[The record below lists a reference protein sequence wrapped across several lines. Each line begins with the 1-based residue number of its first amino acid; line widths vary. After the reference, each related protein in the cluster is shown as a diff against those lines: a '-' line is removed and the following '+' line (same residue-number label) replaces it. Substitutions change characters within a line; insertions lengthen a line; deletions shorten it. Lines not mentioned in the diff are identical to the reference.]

1 MKIPDITE
9 VSPEL
14 RDEQARYDQ
23 LVERENEVGQKVRK
37 LRSMK
42 NDGELTS
49 DSGVLVD
56 LVLAGKEVPTSIDI
70 ESELKRGMAEWHAIE
85 SAKEIQVRKIEESKK
100 AAERKLCDSLR
111 PEHDKL
117 VTRLCKSLAETHAAY
132 IELFRMKRHLAG
144 NGIGFCGLF
153 AVEPEFLDPPT
164 DRTTH
169 FADFFRDAKT
179 AGYVSTIP
187 AEFR

>member
-100 AAERKLCDSLR
+100 AA
-111 PEHDKL
+111 
-117 VTRLCKSLAETHAAY
+117 
-132 IELFRMKRHLAG
+132 
-144 NGIGFCGLF
+144 
-153 AVEPEFLDPPT
+153 
-164 DRTTH
+164 
-169 FADFFRDAKT
+169 
-179 AGYVSTIP
+179 
-187 AEFR
+187 